1 MRRITVVLLT
11 LLLVTAG
18 LMTAHAQVTTSN
30 ISGVVK
36 SEKGDLLA
44 GATVTV
50 THEPTG
56 AVFTVQSRTGGR
68 FDVQNIPP
76 GGPYTVKAS
85 YVGYGEFTR
94 SDINISLG
102 ERFDIQILLTSSTT
116 ELTSV
121 VVSGRRTNNEKT
133 GASTSFSRRQVL
145 NTPNIGRA
153 LTGVTKLTPQANGN
167 SFAGMNYRY
176 NNLTID
182 GSLFNNNFGRS
193 GDGMIPGGGV
203 AAISIDAID
212 QLQVNI
218 SPFDVRQAG
227 FVGSGINAVTRRGT
241 NNWYGTA
248 YAFYRNQ
255 DLTGDKVNDRDVDNP
270 DRSTRIFGA
279 SVGGPI
285 IKNKLFFFAN
295 FETEKREQPGQ
306 TWVAKTSP
314 TDPNPQSTSVQA
326 SDLDLLKGFLI
337 QKYNYDPGV
346 YQGYNF
352 NTENTKFL
360 GRIDWNITNKHRL
373 TLRYTQ
379 SETDDDDM
387 VNASSSTGVN
397 AGNSRI
403 NNSRRGGP
411 TGGMAYNG
419 SNFKNNTKVKSGV
432 LELNSNFSTKVSNQF
447 LASYT
452 DNQLQRIPNSSFP
465 FVDIMSGNNVYI
477 SFGTDLFSY
486 KNSISDKA
494 LNIADNV
501 TINLGKHTLT
511 AGASYEHL
519 SFANSFASAGGPS
532 YYRYASLNDFMT
544 EQAPIA
550 FAVSYDPTDRTNIKA
565 GEAKFAQIGVYV
577 QDVWATSEKFKLTYG
592 LRVDLPRYLEDPRGN
607 AAVAALTFRDAK
619 GNPEQFDLSKW
630 PDEKPLFSPRVGFT
644 YDPEGDK
651 SIIVRGG
658 SGLFTGRIPFIWLV
672 NQAGD
677 NPALRS
683 LYSPTPGGAE
693 IGAIKFNPDRT
704 AYIPPQ
710 NLIPTPGTAITGN
723 PNITAVAS
731 DFKMPQVWRSNLAV
745 DKKLPGDFVLTFEA
759 VFTKMVNNVFFRNA
773 NLGADTGKFQADGR
787 PVYVTKLNAPVNQ
800 ALVIDNTSK
809 GSSTVLTAQL
819 QKTFSRNWEAG
830 IAYSYTFA
838 QDVAIGTS
846 DQSGSGWGTNQIA
859 GNPNDPELGYSNF
872 SVPHRIVAN
881 GSYRFEYAK
890 KSMAT
895 TIGLIYAGASQD
907 RYMFRY
913 GGDVNKDGSSNDMLF
928 IPADPSSLT
937 FSNSY
942 TPRPGGPTYTA
953 QQQKEAFV
961 AFVENNKYLKKHKGQ
976 VMERYGALLPWFHS
990 LDARVL
996 QDFSI
1001 KAGGKQHTLQF
1012 SVDIVNVLNLLNN
1025 RWGHRYSYSFGTFQ
1039 DQGILGL
1046 ASGFNPNA
1054 PVYTF
1059 DAGVAK
1065 AYQPDYSTFSTW
1077 GIQLGLRYI
1086 FQ

>member
-1 MRRITVVLLT
+1 MRRITVVFLT
-11 LLLVTAG
+11 LMLVSAG
-18 LMTAHAQVTTSN
+18 LMKGLAQVTTSA

-50 THEPTG
+50 TYEPTG
-56 AVFTVQSRTGGR
+56 AVFNVQSRAGGR
-68 FDVQNIPP
+68 FDIQNIPP

-85 YVGYGEFTR
+85 YVGFGEFTR
-94 SDINISLG
+94 SDINIPLG
-102 ERFDIQILLTSSTT
+102 ERFDIQIQLTASTT

-121 VVSGRRTNNEKT
+121 VVSGRRTSNEKT

-145 NTPNIGRA
+145 NTPNIGRS
-153 LTGVTKLTPQANGN
+153 LTGVTKITPQSNGN
-167 SFAGMNYRY
+167 SFAGMNNRY

-203 AAISIDAID
+203 SAISIDAID

-227 FVGSGINAVTRRGT
+227 FIGSGINAVTRRGT
-241 NNWYGTA
+241 NNWYATA
-248 YAFYRNQ
+248 YTFFRNQ
-255 DLTGDKVNDRDVDNP
+255 ELTGDKVNDQDVANP
-270 DRSTRIFGA
+270 DRSTKIYGA

-295 FETEKREQPGQ
+295 FEHEKREQPGQ
-306 TWVAKTSP
+306 TWVARKSA
-314 TDPNPQSTSVQA
+314 DDKNPQATAVLA
-326 SDLDLLKGFLI
+326 SDLDNLKQFLI
-337 QKYNYDPGV
+337 SKYNYNPGV
-346 YQGYNF
+346 YEGYNF
-352 NTENTKFL
+352 ETENTKFL
-360 GRIDWNITNKHRL
+360 GRIDWNITSRHRL

-387 VNASSSTGVN
+387 VNGSSSIGT
-397 AGNSRI
+397 RI
-403 NNSRRGGP
+403 NNSRRGTG

-419 SNFKNNTKVKSGV
+419 TNFKNNTKVKSGV
-432 LELNSNFSTKVSNQF
+432 FELNSNFSTKVSNQL

-452 DNQLQRIPNSSFP
+452 DNQLQRIPNSNFP
-465 FVDIMSGNNVYI
+465 FVDIMRDPSNVYI

-519 SFANSFASAGGPS
+519 SFANSFSSGGGPS
-532 YYRYASLNDFMT
+532 YYRYASLNDFLT
-544 EQAPIA
+544 EKAPVT
-550 FAVSYDPTDRTNIKA
+550 FAVAYDPTDRTNIKA
-565 GEAKFAQIGVYV
+565 AEAKFAQIGLYV
-577 QDVWATSEKFKLTYG
+577 QDVWAPSEKFKLTYG
-592 LRVDLPRYLEDPRGN
+592 LRVDLPKYLEDPRSN
-607 AAVAALTFRDAK
+607 AAVAALTFKDK
-619 GNPEQFDLSKW
+619 NGNPEQYDLGKW

-683 LYSPTPGGAE
+683 LYQPTDPS
-693 IGAIKFNPDRT
+693 AIRFNTDRT
-704 AYIPPQ
+704 FYIPQPAD
-710 NLIPTPGTAITGN
+710 IPTPGTVIPPSTS
-723 PNITAVAS
+723 ITAVAD
-731 DFKMPQVWRSNLAV
+731 DFKMPQVWRTNLAV
-745 DKKLPGDFVLTFEA
+745 DKKLGSSDFVLTFEA
-759 VFTKMVNNVFFRNA
+759 IYTKMVNNVFYRNS
-773 NLGADTGKFQADGR
+773 NLGADTGKFKEDGR
-787 PVYVTKLNAPVNQ
+787 PIYVGRLNGVINQ
-800 ALVIDNTSK
+800 ALVLDNTSK
-809 GSSTVLTAQL
+809 GGSLALTAQL
-819 QKTFSRNWEAG
+819 QKSFSKNWEAG
-830 IAYSYTFA
+830 IAYTYTFA
-838 QDVAIGTS
+838 QDVAIGSS
-846 DQSGSGWGTNQIA
+846 DQSGSGWTTNQIDW
-859 GNPNDPELGYSNF
+859 NPNDPQLGYSNYA
-872 SVPHRIVAN
+872 VPHRIVAN

-890 KSMAT
+890 KTMAT

-907 RYMFRY
+907 RYHFRY
-913 GGDVNKDGSSNDMLF
+913 GGDLNKDGSSSNDLLF
-928 IPADPSSLT
+928 IPADPSKVNFAPT
-937 FSNSY
+937 Y
-942 TPRPGGPTYTA
+942 TPKPGGPTYTDV
-953 QQQKEAFV
+953 QQREAFV
-961 AFVENNKYLKKHKGQ
+961 AFVENNKYLRKHKGQ
-976 VMERYGALLPWFHS
+976 VMEKYGAVLPWFHS

-996 QDFSI
+996 QDFSL
-1001 KAGGKQHTLQF
+1001 KTGTKRHTLQL
-1012 SVDIVNVLNLLNN
+1012 SVDIVNVLNLLNS
-1025 RWGHRYSYSFGTFQ
+1025 RWGHRYSYTLGSTFQ
-1039 DQGILGL
+1039 DQGLLGL
-1046 ASGFNPNA
+1046 ANTSTAAN

-1059 DAGVAK
+1059 DAGVSK

-1077 GIQLGLRYI
+1077 GIQLGIRYL